1 MNYLPAIYTEAEP
14 ADIVLSTEEG
24 TYIGKFDRT
33 KYDPTQDAEGQA
45 IWSIRFIETLN
56 ENTVKTLYPDGIKQ
70 SVYVWNNRE
79 EYNYK
84 YAL

>member
-1 MNYLPAIYTEAEP
+1 MNFLPAIYTEAEP
-14 ADIVLSTEEG
+14 ADIILTTDEG
-24 TYIGKFDRT
+24 TYIGRFDRS
-33 KYDPTQDAEGQA
+33 KYDPAQDAEVQA
-45 IWSIRFIETLN
+45 IWSIRLIKTPD
-56 ENTVKTLYPDGIKQ
+56 ENTVKTLYPDGMKQ